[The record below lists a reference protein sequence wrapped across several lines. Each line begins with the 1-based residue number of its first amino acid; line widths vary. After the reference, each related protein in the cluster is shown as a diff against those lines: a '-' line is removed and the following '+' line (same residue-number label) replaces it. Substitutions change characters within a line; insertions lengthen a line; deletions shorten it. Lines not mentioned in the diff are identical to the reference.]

1 MCAGAF
7 RRSEDQRRQ
16 SIEYLRLHLTSSPS
30 PVSSQN
36 SNSREFKLQGNCSP
50 PSLATNAVTPKSLTL
65 KGSSWPPKHLVSYI
79 SLATPLKK
87 SQKRSCS
94 HLKNIL
100 FNIWKFAGT
109 LSKLGCPKI
118 LKLWRWAVSIIIRA
132 RQRNSLVLVFP
143 PRKLLPLKFW
153 KRNKRFSRLHLL
165 PNTHFIPKPG
175 MFCQNLLSWNSSFFR
190 LSSIYCTSTFV
201 CGKPMFFNWCKHLKI
216 FHDDALLWNHFNAEM
231 D

>member
-1 MCAGAF
+1 MLMYNVC
-7 RRSEDQRRQ
+7 RS
-16 SIEYLRLHLTSSPS
+16 L
-30 PVSSQN
+30 SQIGG
-36 SNSREFKLQGNCSP
+36 SKKTKYRVPKVASQLQPFSCFFTKFKLLGNCSP
-50 PSLATNAVTPKSLTL
+50 PSLSTHAVTPKSLTL
-65 KGSSWPPKHLVSYI
+65 KGSAWPPKHLVSYI

-118 LKLWRWAVSIIIRA
+118 LKLWRWAVSIIMRA
-132 RQRNSLVLVFP
+132 RQRNSLVLVIP

-175 MFCQNLLSWNSSFFR
+175 MFCQNLLSWNRSFFP
-190 LSSIYCTSTFV
+190 I
-201 CGKPMFFNWCKHLKI
+201 I
-216 FHDDALLWNHFNAEM
+216 
-231 D
+231 